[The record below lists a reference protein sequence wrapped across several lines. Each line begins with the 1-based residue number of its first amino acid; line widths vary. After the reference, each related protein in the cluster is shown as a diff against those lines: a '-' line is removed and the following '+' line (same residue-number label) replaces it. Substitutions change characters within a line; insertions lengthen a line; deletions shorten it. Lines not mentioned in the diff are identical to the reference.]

1 MKRAI
6 AYLSISAAVFLI
18 ALFFMYIGFI
28 SPAKNG
34 ADSPFIRMTVCTLL
48 CITVIGFS
56 TRYIHLITGL
66 AGLDSAHLNLGFT
79 IAILLAIFTEYVSFG
94 NSTLEPYYSAL
105 ADRYKDGVG
114 EYFYTYC
121 KYVFMGGQVLIAVR
135 TFIHSAL
142 LGLIKTIIKHC
153 D

>member
-18 ALFFMYIGFI
+18 SLFFMYIGFI

-48 CITVIGFS
+48 CIIVIGFS

-94 NSTLEPYYSAL
+94 NSTFEPYYTAL
-105 ADRYKDGVG
+105 ADRYKDGLG

-121 KYVFMGGQVLIAVR
+121 KYVFMGGQALIAVR

>member
-18 ALFFMYIGFI
+18 SLFFMYIGFI

-48 CITVIGFS
+48 CIIVIGFS

-94 NSTLEPYYSAL
+94 NSTLEPYYTVL
-105 ADRYKDGVG
+105 ADRYKDGLG

-121 KYVFMGGQVLIAVR
+121 KYVFMGGQALIAVR

>member
-18 ALFFMYIGFI
+18 SLFFMYIGFI

-48 CITVIGFS
+48 CIIVIGFS

-79 IAILLAIFTEYVSFG
+79 IAILLAIFTEYVSLG
-94 NSTLEPYYSAL
+94 NSTLEPYYTAL
-105 ADRYKDGVG
+105 ADRYKDGLG

-121 KYVFMGGQVLIAVR
+121 KYVFMGGQALIAVR

>member
-18 ALFFMYIGFI
+18 SLFFMYIGFI

-48 CITVIGFS
+48 CIIVIGFS

-94 NSTLEPYYSAL
+94 NSTLEPYYTVL
-105 ADRYKDGVG
+105 ANRYKDGLG

-121 KYVFMGGQVLIAVR
+121 KYVFMGGQALIAVR

>member
-18 ALFFMYIGFI
+18 SLFFMYIGFI

-48 CITVIGFS
+48 CIIVIGFS

-94 NSTLEPYYSAL
+94 NSTPEPYYTAL
-105 ADRYKDGVG
+105 ADRYKDGLG

-121 KYVFMGGQVLIAVR
+121 KYVFMGGQALIAVR

>member
-18 ALFFMYIGFI
+18 SLFFMYIGFI

-34 ADSPFIRMTVCTLL
+34 AESPFIRMTVCTLL
-48 CITVIGFS
+48 CIIVIGFS

-94 NSTLEPYYSAL
+94 NFTLEPYYTAL
-105 ADRYKDGVG
+105 ADRYKDGLG

-121 KYVFMGGQVLIAVR
+121 KYVFMGGQALIAVR